1 MNDLNPSKRKKL
13 LCVSFVLLVVC
24 IFLIL
29 KCFVFKSDKASFAP
43 PPPIVGVSSAKIS
56 DVPVSIESPAKV
68 YGSMETEVRAQVSG
82 ILKSRTFN
90 EGEYVEEGTVLFTI
104 DKERYESDYK
114 RAMGALSQAES
125 ELKRATRDY
134 ARIKKLFLNGA
145 VSQKQYDD
153 TLSAYEKAEANLKV
167 AAASLESSK
176 INLNYT
182 DVKAPISGIV
192 RKEEMSVGN
201 LVQVSKLLTSM
212 VQVQPIHVNF
222 SISGSMWQAISK
234 GYKSGEISLLSKS
247 DYKVELILQ
256 DGTKVKD
263 NGKIIFVDS
272 SEDPMTGC
280 IMIKAEFPNT
290 NRSIMPGQFAR
301 VKVIGITY
309 KNVLSIPSSAVIT
322 MPTGNAVYI
331 LKENNVVAVQ
341 PVKLTLI
348 GDKAVVFK
356 GLNVGDRVISEGIVK
371 ARPGATVTPIDKDLK
386 S

>member
-1 MNDLNPSKRKKL
+1 MDNLEHCDRKKIVIISCIL
-13 LCVSFVLLVVC
+13 LIIGL
-24 IFLIL
+24 FLIL
-29 KCFVFKSDKASFAP
+29 KCFVFKKNDTNFAP
-43 PPPIVGVSSAKIS
+43 PPPIVGISLAKIS
-56 DVPVSIESPAKV
+56 DVPVAIESPAKV

-82 ILKSRTFN
+82 ILKSRTFT

-104 DKERYESDYK
+104 DKERYQSDYK

-134 ARIKKLFLNGA
+134 SRIKKLFANGA

-167 AAASLESSK
+167 ATASVESAK
-176 INLNYT
+176 INLDYT

-212 VQVQPIHVNF
+212 VQVKPIHVNF
-222 SISGSMWQAISK
+222 SISGAMWQSISK

-247 DYKVELILQ
+247 DYNVELILQ
-256 DGTKVKD
+256 DGTKLDD

-280 IMIKAEFPNT
+280 IMIKAEFPNS
-290 NRSIMPGQFAR
+290 NRSIIPGQFAR
-301 VKVIGITY
+301 VKVMGIT
-309 KNVLSIPSSAVIT
+309 
-322 MPTGNAVYI
+322 
-331 LKENNVVAVQ
+331 
-341 PVKLTLI
+341 
-348 GDKAVVFK
+348 
-356 GLNVGDRVISEGIVK
+356 
-371 ARPGATVTPIDKDLK
+371 
-386 S
+386 